1 VTFGSFNNIAK
12 INSKVIAVW
21 ARLLRGVPGSRLV
34 IKNPSLSEQV
44 TRERYRAL
52 FAAEGIAGERLDLL
66 GMVPDDRAHLAAYER
81 IDIALDTFP
90 YNGATTTCEALWMGV
105 PVVTLR
111 GGRHSARVGAS
122 LLTAAGFPEW
132 IADSVDEYV
141 QIASTLA
148 SDSAALVQRH
158 AQLRNRVAQS
168 RLCAGES
175 YARDIEAAL
184 DEMYRERASFA

>member
-1 VTFGSFNNIAK
+1 
-12 INSKVIAVW
+12 
-21 ARLLRGVPGSRLV
+21 
-34 IKNPSLSEQV
+34 
-44 TRERYRAL
+44 
-52 FAAEGIAGERLDLL
+52 
-66 GMVPDDRAHLAAYER
+66 
-81 IDIALDTFP
+81 
-90 YNGATTTCEALWMGV
+90 MGV

-132 IADSVDEYV
+132 IADSVDVYV

-158 AQLRNRVAQS
+158 AHMRNRVDQS

-175 YARDIEAAL
+175 YARGFEAAL